1 MALDVIYPK
10 HCPELR
16 ADVVNFLGSD
26 GPCGAAAM
34 MAYLEGNTDEKM
46 LEIFGPSNEDKI
58 AAAAVAGRMKAS
70 MEIAEL
76 FIIAKHKVVD
86 VLGAAAELP
95 LDMDVQRHWFHND
108 HGIMFFEKPYQARAF
123 SESEHG
129 NYEVPIAALSWTIF
143 GGLIRVTSWAD
154 TKKFLGLTGKEIP
167 DSYNRPR
174 VPRDQLAMVMAGV
187 GPLVVCSSFV
197 MPFADY
203 MGEIAREDHPRNP
216 LRVLLCAV
224 LMLKQT
230 VTARSVVEA
239 PRSAWRRINGINPQ
253 LGKSVTVIDK
263 REVKRNPTN
272 EDVQSGPSH
281 TLQVRYDRRGHWREY
296 KSERFSPELREH
308 PIWIP
313 THWVGHEGLPLATR
327 SKVTRLTR

>member
-1 MALDVIYPK
+1 MAVDVIYPK

-16 ADVVNFLGSD
+16 AEIVNFLGSD
-26 GPCGAAAM
+26 GACGATSM
-34 MAYLEGNTDEKM
+34 MSWLDSGKNTTNLE
-46 LEIFGPSNEDKI
+46 LFGPSEQDRI
-58 AAAAVAGRMKAS
+58 SAAAAARRMKAS
-70 MEIAEL
+70 AEVSEL

-123 SESEHG
+123 SEESHP
-129 NYEVPIAALSWTIF
+129 YEVPICALSWSIY
-143 GGLIRVTSWAD
+143 GGMMRVTAWAD
-154 TKKFLGLTGKEIP
+154 TKKFLGLTAKEIP

-174 VPRDQLAMVMAGV
+174 IPRNELNQVMASV
-187 GPLVVCSSFV
+187 GPLIVCASFV
-197 MPFADY
+197 LPLDGY
-203 MGEIAREDHPRNP
+203 MEAVQEEDFPRNP
-216 LRVLLCAV
+216 LRVLLSAC

-239 PRSAWRRINGINPQ
+239 PRSSWRRINSINPQ

-263 REVKRNPTN
+263 RDVKKNPTN
-272 EDVQSGPSH
+272 EDVESGPSRV
-281 TLQVRYDRRGHWREY
+281 LSVRYDRRGHWREY